1 MSGTI
6 LVLAALRDELAIARA
21 PDGVAVIYTGV
32 GKVNAASITTGAIL
46 AERPSLIVNYG
57 TAGSVDRDVHGLREV
72 ARVIQRDMIAEPIA
86 PRGVTPFSDEP
97 LALQSGHGDITC
109 GTGDSFVTSVDPWL
123 AANGVH
129 VVDMELFAIA
139 HVCQRHAVPWRAF
152 KYVSDFADA
161 DAAAHW
167 NENVAKGEALFW
179 QALAK
184 IQPLYS

>member
-1 MSGTI
+1 MNDTI
-6 LVLAALRDELAIARA
+6 LVLAALKDELSIARA
-21 PDGVAVIYTGV
+21 PAGVQVIYTGI
-32 GKVNAASITTGAIL
+32 GKVNAASVTTGAIL
-46 AERPSLIVNYG
+46 ASRPALIVNYG
-57 TAGSVDRDVHGLREV
+57 TAGSVAGGLHGLHEV
-72 ARVIQRDMIAEPIA
+72 ARVIQRDMIAEPLA

-97 LALQSGHGDITC
+97 LALQSGYGDITC

-179 QALAK
+179 QALARL
-184 IQPLYS
+184 QDS